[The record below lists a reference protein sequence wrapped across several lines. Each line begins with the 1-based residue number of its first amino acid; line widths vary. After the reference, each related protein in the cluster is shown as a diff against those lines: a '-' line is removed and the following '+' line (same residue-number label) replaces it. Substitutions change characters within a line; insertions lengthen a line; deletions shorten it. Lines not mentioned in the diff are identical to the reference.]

1 MKSVSIPNGRY
12 TLTFV
17 VDVLNGDPDEAD
29 EIEIRSDSS
38 VLDSTMYVDE
48 FLEHVDPK
56 QLKEIAAKR
65 QQELLEELDEL
76 NKILEEK

>member
-1 MKSVSIPNGRY
+1 MNIPNGRY
-12 TLTFV
+12 TLTFT
-17 VDVLNGDPDEAD
+17 VDVLNGEPDDAD

-38 VLDSTMYVDE
+38 ILDSTMYVDE

-65 QQELLEELDEL
+65 KQELLEELDEL
-76 NKILEEK
+76 NKTLEENDE